1 MFKRIIARL
10 DIKNGSLVKGINLE
24 GLRNL
29 GDPDYF
35 SKIYY
40 DHGIDEIHFQDVVA
54 SLYNRDVLFKIVEKN
69 SKKIFVNV
77 SAGGGIRNEK
87 EVDNLLRVGV
97 DKVVINSAAV
107 KNPLFLKKLVNKYG
121 SSTIAVAIESNKI
134 DNKYEVLI
142 ETGRERT
149 GLELFEWVKKIQSF
163 GVGEIIVTD
172 ISREG
177 KNKGF
182 NIELYEKLRPKVFVQ
197 LIAHGGAGPLD
208 NIVNLFNL
216 SDVDGI
222 SVASL
227 FHYNYLKKNLDSQL
241 KGNNF
246 FLQTFEDTD
255 KKGTNIKDLKNYL
268 KSKNIKVR
276 L

>member
-1 MFKRIIARL
+1 M
-10 DIKNGSLVKGINLE
+10 
-24 GLRNL
+24 
-29 GDPDYF
+29 
-35 SKIYY
+35 
-40 DHGIDEIHFQDVVA
+40 
-54 SLYNRDVLFKIVEKN
+54 
-69 SKKIFVNV
+69 
-77 SAGGGIRNEK
+77 
-87 EVDNLLRVGV
+87 
-97 DKVVINSAAV
+97 
-107 KNPLFLKKLVNKYG
+107 KKLVNKYG

-227 FHYNYLKKNLDSQL
+227 FHYNYLKKSRYN
-241 KGNNF
+241 
-246 FLQTFEDTD
+246 
-255 KKGTNIKDLKNYL
+255 
-268 KSKNIKVR
+268 
-276 L
+276 

>member
-1 MFKRIIARL
+1 LFKRIIARL

>member
-29 GDPDYF
+29 GNPDYF

-276 L
+276 S